1 MEVTAVR
8 VVIGLG
14 ANVGDR
20 RGNIDRALA
29 MLAATEGVEVVA
41 VSPIAET
48 APVGPPQD
56 PYLNGAVLVRT
67 TLSLRELLDA
77 ALAIEQSLGRVR
89 GERWGPRTL
98 DLDLLWSDG
107 PPVNEPGL
115 VVPHPEL
122 MNRTFAL
129 GPLLAVLPDA
139 SDDLWQALLALHLR

>member
-1 MEVTAVR
+1 MTATR

-20 RGNIDRALA
+20 RANIDRAIA
-29 MLAATEGVEVVA
+29 MLAETPGVELLA

-67 TLSLRELLDA
+67 TLSLRALLDA
-77 ALAIEQSLGRVR
+77 SLDIERALGRVR

-107 PPVNEPGL
+107 SPVNEPGL

-122 MNRTFAL
+122 MNRAFAL

-139 SDDLWQALLALHLR
+139 PDALWEALLALHLR

>member
-1 MEVTAVR
+1 MTRTR

-14 ANVGDR
+14 ANMGDR
-20 RGNIDRALA
+20 RGNIDRAIA
-29 MLAATEGVEVVA
+29 MLAATEGVEVLA

-67 TLSLRELLDA
+67 TLSLRALLDA

-107 PPVNEPGL
+107 PAVNEPGL

-139 SDDLWQALLALHLR
+139 PDDLWQALLALHLR